1 LLIISLLNYY
11 AFIFIASELDTY
23 DYLSGTGFY
32 SQAIELAS
40 LGKNSDWSIGWDERW
55 KKARK
60 IKSNEY
66 LRSMRFNFFSAM
78 DALSIEKINVNLI
91 KSSMNSFYEDL
102 DKLDKKIGNDKETL
116 HFLKAYHN
124 QIAEL
129 CSALKM
135 KDALQ
140 LLILYD
146 SDHKDVYALY
156 LNK

>member
-1 LLIISLLNYY
+1 
-11 AFIFIASELDTY
+11 
-23 DYLSGTGFY
+23 
-32 SQAIELAS
+32 
-40 LGKNSDWSIGWDERW
+40 
-55 KKARK
+55 
-60 IKSNEY
+60 
-66 LRSMRFNFFSAM
+66 
-78 DALSIEKINVNLI
+78 
-91 KSSMNSFYEDL
+91 MNSFYEDL

-129 CSALKM
+129 CSVLKM